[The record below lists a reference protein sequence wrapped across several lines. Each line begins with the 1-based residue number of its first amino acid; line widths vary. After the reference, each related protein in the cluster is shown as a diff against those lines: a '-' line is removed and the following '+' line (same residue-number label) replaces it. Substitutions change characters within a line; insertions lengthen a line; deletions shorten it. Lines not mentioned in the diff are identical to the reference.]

1 MSPPKILKRLVTQLM
16 DDGYDKGAAFAI
28 ATKSLQKS
36 GNLKK
41 GTQKATPKGKA
52 QGKKTPS
59 RRAKERAAKKANRK
73 PSDYTYNKKTNTA
86 KLKKK

>member
-16 DDGYDKGAAFAI
+16 NDGYDKGAAFAI

-73 PSDYTYNKKTNTA
+73 PQDYTYNKKTNTA

>member
-1 MSPPKILKRLVTQLM
+1 MPPKILKRLVTQLM
-16 DDGYDKGAAFAI
+16 NDGYDKGAAFAI

-52 QGKKTPS
+52 QGKKTPA
-59 RRAKERAAKKANRK
+59 RRAKERAAKKSNRK
-73 PSDYTYNKKTNTA
+73 PSDYVYNKKTNTA